1 MAQISLPDTAV
12 IDLSVIQTI
21 VNAINRL
28 DDAVSNISAAYSVAA
43 SDTDPDAPS
52 SQFSSIFNLAT
63 HQIQFGRK
71 EVSSTGGTIV
81 FNTPFA
87 VGTKPVFVANVRE
100 DQDLTISNYTYALT
114 NEGATVKVKGAS
126 SNVYIHWI
134 AIGTRQA

>member
-52 SQFSSIFNLAT
+52 SQFSSVFNLAT

-87 VGTKPVFVANVRE
+87 VNVRE